1 MGPPGRYAESDR
13 TTAGIGIPEGRT
25 AAPAGASWRLSPTSS
40 PASTLRP
47 MDQDLPAGVHSFRPV
62 DDPLAHW
69 PKDRPLP
76 IRLIEPGF
84 APASA
89 VPERVVN
96 WDYYDGAI
104 VMVGV
109 TDGET
114 YVIEGSGVTVAPG
127 LVLGATHVLRH
138 HADAIAA
145 KALSV
150 YCIGVRSGG
159 RADLWAVPR
168 SLRYAE
174 DHSDIMFLGV
184 ELNSEISD
192 DWYVSCLPISTRVPE
207 EGEPLT
213 IVGYRFDREEAKP
226 LPIINGVRAVGRGD
240 LYIAAGEVEKIYYPH
255 RDRLL
260 APFPAIEIK
269 CGSLGSMSGG
279 AVIDQ
284 AGALVGIL
292 SRVGVMTVPQAPPR
306 GSFTPSCST

>member
-1 MGPPGRYAESDR
+1 
-13 TTAGIGIPEGRT
+13 
-25 AAPAGASWRLSPTSS
+25 
-40 PASTLRP
+40 
-47 MDQDLPAGVHSFRPV
+47 MDPDLPVGVHSFRLV
-62 DDPLAHW
+62 DDPLASW
-69 PKDRPLP
+69 PKNVPLP
-76 IRLIEPGF
+76 IRLIEPAF
-84 APASA
+84 APAGPA
-89 VPERVVN
+89 PEKVTN

-114 YVIEGSGVTVAPG
+114 YTIEGSGVMVAPG
-127 LVLGATHVLRH
+127 LVLSATHVLRD

-145 KALSV
+145 RTLSV

-192 DWYVSCLPISTRVPE
+192 DWHVSCVPISTRMPE

-213 IVGYRFDREEAKP
+213 IIGYRFDRQEAES

-240 LYIAAGEVEKIYYPH
+240 LYIAAGEVETIYYPQ
-255 RDRLL
+255 RDSVL

-279 AVIDQ
+279 AVIDE
-284 AGALVGIL
+284 AGALVGII
-292 SRVGVMTVPQAPPR
+292 SRGWHDDGPP
-306 GSFTPSCST
+306 STAAWIIHALMFDVTLPWPPGAYEPNTAILDLPDDQLKIYGRDKVRIAGPLEIEYTAW